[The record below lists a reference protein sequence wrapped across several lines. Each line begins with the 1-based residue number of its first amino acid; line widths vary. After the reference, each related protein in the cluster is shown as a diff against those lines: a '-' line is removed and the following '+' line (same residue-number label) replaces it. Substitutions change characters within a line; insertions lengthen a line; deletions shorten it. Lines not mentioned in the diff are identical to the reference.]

1 MVNGSLRF
9 LDSPDWIKLTGVFQ
23 LQPLTWK
30 MLQIADSTVEDRN
43 FGDLGTF
50 QRGRVNFA
58 KVLSFEGLALKWA
71 EPLSLWAENR
81 SSDPSWIW
89 PLLLCRTRRS
99 FVFLQAPAFRV
110 RSKSCVIKAW
120 GCEQT
125 HRGGG
130 GERQTQRTVKP
141 ETFFIRIMHEPRE

>member
-1 MVNGSLRF
+1 M
-9 LDSPDWIKLTGVFQ
+9 KVFGFS
-23 LQPLTWK
+23 WVSK
-30 MLQIADSTVEDRN
+30 VDRSVSASASDMKDAADSAVEDRN
-43 FGDLGTF
+43 FGNLDTF

-71 EPLSLWAENR
+71 APLSPRAENR

-89 PLLLCRTRRS
+89 PPLLCHTRLS
-99 FVFLQAPAFRV
+99 FVSLQAPAFRV
-110 RSKSCVIKAW
+110 RSESCVIKAW

-130 GERQTQRTVKP
+130 RERQTRRTVKP